1 MRIAFGLALSAVC
14 FHSPAF
20 AQTMDGLYAAAR
32 TEKTLALWGAGPTAG
47 YEAAARA
54 FEKKFPGIT
63 VSITGGFSNVLN
75 ARIEEQ
81 LKARKVETDVVVF
94 QTAQDLVNWNKR
106 GVLLRFKPEAFDTIA
121 AGFKDKDGA
130 WIAVNANPIFYA
142 YNTEHVRPEDVPKSA
157 TDFLKPQ
164 FKGKLITAYPADDDA
179 TQDR

>member
-1 MRIAFGLALSAVC
+1 MDRLMRIALAVVLSLAC
-14 FHSPAF
+14 CQAPAF
-20 AQTMDGLYAAAR
+20 AQTVDELYAAAR

-54 FEKKFPGIT
+54 FEKKYPEIA

-106 GVLLRFKPEAFDTIA
+106 GVLLRFKPEAFDKIA
-121 AGFKDKDGA
+121 A
-130 WIAVNANPIFYA
+130 
-142 YNTEHVRPEDVPKSA
+142 
-157 TDFLKPQ
+157 
-164 FKGKLITAYPADDDA
+164 
-179 TQDR
+179 